1 MEKDF
6 LQQLRHLGFTARIK
20 RLNERIVSSTVSH
33 YSKLNLD
40 IEPNWHII
48 FLLLKE
54 RGKLTVTD
62 IANTLGFS
70 HPAMIKITRK
80 MKERGYVIMFKD
92 LKDGR
97 KTLIKLSAKG
107 QRKLPAYEREWN
119 RIQEVLEEFV
129 GNDFLNQL
137 DALEDKLLHQDFNQ
151 RYDKKFGNSDSDAA
165 FSVRNAQSSEF
176 KDIGKLM
183 VQVYAGLEG
192 FPKADEQP
200 AYYQKL
206 ADIGS
211 FTQNP
216 DTELLVAVSN
226 SGNLLGGVLYFGDMQ
241 FYGSGGMAPSEK
253 NASGFRLLAV
263 TPSARG
269 LGIGKA
275 LSIAC
280 VNKAKKKGHPQVIIH
295 STVYMKPAIRM
306 YKGLGFVRSKDLDF
320 SQNGLEVYGY
330 RLNLK

>member
-1 MEKDF
+1 MEQDF
-6 LQQLRHLGFTARIK
+6 LQQLRYLGFTARIK

-33 YSKLNLD
+33 YSNLNID
-40 IEPNWHII
+40 IEPNWHVI

-80 MKERGYVIMFKD
+80 MKQRGYLNMSKD
-92 LKDGR
+92 SKDGR
-97 KTLIKLSAKG
+97 KTLIQLSQKG
-107 QRKLPAYEREWN
+107 YRKLPTYEQEWN

-137 DALEDKLLHQDFNQ
+137 NELEGKLLDQGFSE
-151 RYDKKFGNSDSDAA
+151 RYLKKFGNSNSESV
-165 FSVRNAQSSEF
+165 FSIRNAYPSEF
-176 KDIGKLM
+176 NAIGKLM
-183 VQVYAGLEG
+183 VQVYGGLEG

-200 AYYQKL
+200 DYYQKL

-216 DTELLVAVSN
+216 DAELLVATSN
-226 SGNLLGGVLYFGDMQ
+226 SGSLLGGVLYFGDMK
-241 FYGSGGMAPSEK
+241 FYGSGGTAPSEK

-263 TPSARG
+263 DPSTRG

-280 VNKAKKKGHPQVIIH
+280 INKAKKKGHPQVIIH
-295 STVYMKPAIRM
+295 STAYMKPAIRM